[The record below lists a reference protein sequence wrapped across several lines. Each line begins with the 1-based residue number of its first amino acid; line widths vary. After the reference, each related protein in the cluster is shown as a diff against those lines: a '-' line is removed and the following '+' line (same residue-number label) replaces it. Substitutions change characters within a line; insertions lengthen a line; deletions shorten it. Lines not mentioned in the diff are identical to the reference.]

1 MDVLK
6 SLPVPGMGIQSGP
19 NTIPR
24 WKVEATFV
32 ISTSAMPS
40 QEINIQRFELK
51 QCQKWI
57 EAIWPISILHLSV
70 SCLFLRLLSCPRK
83 DERIDWGIQMVPL
96 LHPDMMEISY
106 GERSVKVIKASLST
120 GVNPIKD
127 VSMK

>member
-1 MDVLK
+1 
-6 SLPVPGMGIQSGP
+6 
-19 NTIPR
+19 
-24 WKVEATFV
+24 
-32 ISTSAMPS
+32 MPS
-40 QEINIQRFELK
+40 QEINIRRFELK

-57 EAIWPISILHLSV
+57 EAIWAISILHLSV

-83 DERIDWGIQMVPL
+83 DGRIDWGIQMVPL
-96 LHPDMMEISY
+96 LHPDMTEISY